1 MSFDLR
7 RLRVVVR
14 CRTFAAR
21 HRLLVDAGLAALLL
35 VLQFSQRAP
44 GPAGLALV
52 VALHVPLIWRRA
64 RPVPAF
70 WATLAV
76 AMVCDLHAW
85 QFEPRRPFV
94 FAVLMAALY
103 AVALHEPDRRHLWAA
118 VVGAELASVIML
130 ASARSWT
137 EYSGAVLFATALL
150 AAAASL
156 GVVRQTRRAYLAELE
171 ERARRLERES
181 DQQAQLAVAAER
193 ARIAREMHDIVAHN
207 LTVMVAL
214 ADGAAL
220 TVSRSPEL
228 AADTMHKVSA
238 TGRQALGEMRRLLG
252 LLRAD
257 VPAPAPRVRAP
268 QPGFADID
276 GLIAQVRTA
285 GLTVTVAQHGLPVE
299 AWGPGAGLTAYR
311 LVQEALTNTL
321 KHAGPGTNARV
332 DLRYEPH
339 GMELSVTDDGRA
351 PARTSPGAGGH
362 GLAGMAERV
371 GSYDGTVE
379 SGPLA
384 EGGWRVRARLT
395 FGAVA

>member
-1 MSFDLR
+1 MRIDLR
-7 RLRVVVR
+7 TLGVVVR
-14 CRTFAAR
+14 CRRFAGR
-21 HRLLVDAGLAALLL
+21 HRTLVDAGLAALLL
-35 VLQFSQRAP
+35 AVQFSQRAP
-44 GPAGLALV
+44 GPAGAVLV
-52 VALHVPLIWRRA
+52 IALHVPLIWRRA

-70 WATLAV
+70 WATLALAV
-76 AMVCDLHAW
+76 VCDLHAW
-85 QFEPRRPFV
+85 RYEPRQPFV
-94 FAVLMAALY
+94 FAVLMVAIY
-103 AVALHEPDRRHLWAA
+103 AVALYEPDRRHLWAA
-118 VVGAELASVIML
+118 VAAGELASAIML
-130 ASARSWT
+130 ASSRSWA
-137 EYSGAVLFATALL
+137 EYSGALLFASALL

-220 TVSRSPEL
+220 TVTRSPEL
-228 AADTMHKVSA
+228 AADTMHTVSA

-252 LLRAD
+252 LLRSD
-257 VPAPAPRVRAP
+257 SPAPAPQARAP

-285 GLTVTVAQHGLPVE
+285 GLAVTVTQHGTPVE

-321 KHAGPGTNARV
+321 KHAGPGTNARL

-351 PARTSPGAGGH
+351 PARTSPGTGGH

-379 SGPLA
+379 SGPLPG
-384 EGGWRVRARLT
+384 GGWQVRARLT
-395 FGAVA
+395 FGASA